1 MFIQLQTCTKS
12 ISLVTLLSP
21 LVAVVSSLIS
31 ITDHI
36 FEADYNIQVMDAL
49 TNVVHSVTRSIV
61 QSAYCKEQAV
71 KYATFN
77 KCDMSEIFEHW
88 LRYHLNDN

>member
-1 MFIQLQTCTKS
+1 MLG
-12 ISLVTLLSP
+12 LVR
-21 LVAVVSSLIS
+21 
-31 ITDHI
+31 
-36 FEADYNIQVMDAL
+36 NI
-49 TNVVHSVTRSIV
+49 TNVIHSATKSIV
-61 QSAYCKEQAV
+61 QSLYCKIQAV